1 MTMTD
6 PIADMLTRLRNGV
19 AAGHTTVIMPASRL
33 KADIARVLREEG
45 YIRGFDVQED
55 KGKRSLR
62 IQLRYAAKK
71 QPVLLGLKRI
81 SRPGLRVYTTRAEI
95 PRVYGGVGT
104 AILSTPRG
112 VMSGEQARRI
122 GVGGE
127 ILCHVW

>member
-1 MTMTD
+1 MMTD
-6 PIADMLTRLRNGV
+6 PIADMLTRVRNAV
-19 AAGHTTVIMPASRL
+19 AAGHSSVVMPASRL

-55 KGKRSLR
+55 KGKRTLR

-81 SRPGLRVYTTRAEI
+81 SRPGLRVYSKRSTI
-95 PRVYGGVGT
+95 PRVFGGVGT

-112 VMSGEQARRI
+112 VMTGDQARRL

-127 ILCHVW
+127 VLCHVW